1 MTSLQDDPVSPEMGV
16 GDGLEEH
23 VRSGLAALQGG
34 GEPEVGLWIEN

>member
-1 MTSLQDDPVSPEMGV
+1 MLDAPVSPKMGV

-34 GEPEVGLWIEN
+34 REPEVGLQIEN